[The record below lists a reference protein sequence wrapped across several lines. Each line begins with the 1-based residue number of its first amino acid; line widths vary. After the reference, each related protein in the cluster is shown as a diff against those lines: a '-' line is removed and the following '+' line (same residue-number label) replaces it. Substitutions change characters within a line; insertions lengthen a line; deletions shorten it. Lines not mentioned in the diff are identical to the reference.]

1 MSFSTS
7 RSVNNSPL
15 CSINYYNF
23 STKLNPASLNNS
35 NCSFA
40 HCKKRL
46 PKKPSFKYIKHFLNC
61 TLHHIEVHRSIECYQ
76 SPMWDQEKI
85 LDSEYLHITTEKQG
99 SDLTQFRQARK
110 MRQSGK
116 QNTVTI
122 TTTRPWTQCPVTSPL
137 RTSWLHLHHLA
148 ASQLQ
153 VGLVTFFQHLNLGGS
168 WPPYLWGRGSWLW
181 DRGVVKRTRRTHVWG
196 SMVEVVV
203 HSWWKAGTGN
213 IWHEIHHPA
222 ATHICNTHT
231 HTYQHGVR
239 EWPEIQ
245 TWHSDYGK
253 RDAWTADTTWH
264 GK

>member
-1 MSFSTS
+1 
-7 RSVNNSPL
+7 
-15 CSINYYNF
+15 
-23 STKLNPASLNNS
+23 
-35 NCSFA
+35 
-40 HCKKRL
+40 
-46 PKKPSFKYIKHFLNC
+46 
-61 TLHHIEVHRSIECYQ
+61 
-76 SPMWDQEKI
+76 
-85 LDSEYLHITTEKQG
+85 
-99 SDLTQFRQARK
+99 

-168 WPPYLWGRGSWLW
+168 WPSYLWGRGSWLW